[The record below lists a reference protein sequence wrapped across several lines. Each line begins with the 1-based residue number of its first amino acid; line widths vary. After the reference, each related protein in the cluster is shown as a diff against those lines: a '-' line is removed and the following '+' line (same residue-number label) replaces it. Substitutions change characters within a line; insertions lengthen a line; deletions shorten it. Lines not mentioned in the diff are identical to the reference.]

1 MYCQLLFFWQAVH
14 VRSDYSGHRT
24 DSFTFSKFPRRGTH
38 SSIRLKNLTLF
49 VLCRAHQPKTSLRK
63 YQRFF
68 FRGDCKHCFPP
79 GFFLRIFPFFAM
91 LRIISINSIKSNL
104 IFLRISSKPGSH
116 ASTEFAIFLGESGVE
131 VVGGYPVPAT
141 TEELS
146 FEGLRAEGAME
157 VGFIGFGPT
166 KGEFFM

>member
-1 MYCQLLFFWQAVH
+1 
-14 VRSDYSGHRT
+14 
-24 DSFTFSKFPRRGTH
+24 
-38 SSIRLKNLTLF
+38 
-49 VLCRAHQPKTSLRK
+49 
-63 YQRFF
+63 
-68 FRGDCKHCFPP
+68 
-79 GFFLRIFPFFAM
+79 M

-116 ASTEFAIFLGESGVE
+116 AATEFAIYLGESGVE
-131 VVGGYPVPAT
+131 VVEGYPVPAT

-166 KGEFFM
+166 EGEFLCTVE